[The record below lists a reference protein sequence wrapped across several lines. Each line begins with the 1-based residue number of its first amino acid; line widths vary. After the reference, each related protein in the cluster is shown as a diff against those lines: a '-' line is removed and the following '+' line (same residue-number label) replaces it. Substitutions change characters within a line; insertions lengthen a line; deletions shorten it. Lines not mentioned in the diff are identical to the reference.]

1 MTLGTAAA
9 APRLCQ
15 MCARDASP
23 MTQHT
28 RPAESIAGQ
37 GRPALGEV
45 LRAPRLAGGISQ
57 EGWAARLGVG
67 RRTVVR

>member
-1 MTLGTAAA
+1 
-9 APRLCQ
+9 
-15 MCARDASP
+15 